1 MYMRQESYSDT
12 IISSIDNRTHARCP
26 QGMPMAE
33 NPENRQYWYALRVT
47 YGREMLV
54 KGYLDGIGVE
64 SYIPMHFARR
74 TYGERTR
81 KVWEPLIHN
90 LLFIRTSALRLK
102 EIKAST
108 TLPIRYIMDRETK
121 APTVIPDNQMRDFMA
136 VVATRNEHV
145 EIVAPQDVDLA
156 GGDAVRVTG
165 GAVRRD
171 RGPLHPAQ
179 GAQQGRRGDQG
190 HEPPHVTAYVP
201 LRYIEKI
208 NQQILLPTH
217 TQSAQR

>member
-1 MYMRQESYSDT
+1 
-12 IISSIDNRTHARCP
+12 
-26 QGMPMAE
+26 MPMAE
-33 NPENRQYWYALRVT
+33 NPENKQRWYALRVT

-121 APTVIPDNQMRDFMA
+121 APTVIPDNQMRRER
-136 VVATRNEHV
+136 TKR
-145 EIVAPQDVDLA
+145 
-156 GGDAVRVTG
+156 
-165 GAVRRD
+165 
-171 RGPLHPAQ
+171 
-179 GAQQGRRGDQG
+179 
-190 HEPPHVTAYVP
+190 
-201 LRYIEKI
+201 
-208 NQQILLPTH
+208 
-217 TQSAQR
+217 

>member
-1 MYMRQESYSDT
+1 MR
-12 IISSIDNRTHARCP
+12 RCP

-33 NPENRQYWYALRVT
+33 NPENKQRWYALRVT

-81 KVWEPLIHN
+81 KVWEPLI
-90 LLFIRTSALRLK
+90 
-102 EIKAST
+102 
-108 TLPIRYIMDRETK
+108 
-121 APTVIPDNQMRDFMA
+121 QMRDFMA

-165 GAVRRD
+165 GVFAGIEGRYIRHKGHSKVAVAIKD
-171 RGPLHPAQ
+171 IATAL
-179 GAQQGRRGDQG
+179 
-190 HEPPHVTAYVP
+190 TAYVP

>member
-1 MYMRQESYSDT
+1 
-12 IISSIDNRTHARCP
+12 
-26 QGMPMAE
+26 MPMAE
-33 NPENRQYWYALRVT
+33 NPENKQRWYALRVT

-90 LLFIRTSALRLK
+90 LLFICTSAVRLK
-102 EIKAST
+102 EIKACT

-145 EIVAPQDVDLA
+145 EIVAPQGRRPGQRRCRPRDRR
-156 GGDAVRVTG
+156 G
-165 GAVRRD
+165 VRRD

-190 HEPPHVTAYVP
+190 HSHRTDGLRAAEVYRKNKSADTSFHTYAICATLIRKLTP
-201 LRYIEKI
+201 LNFR
-208 NQQILLPTH
+208 L
-217 TQSAQR
+217 

>member
-1 MYMRQESYSDT
+1 MCEE
-12 IISSIDNRTHARCP
+12 P
-26 QGMPMAE
+26 QTE
-33 NPENRQYWYALRVT
+33 QQWYAIRVT
-47 YGREMLV
+47 YSREMAA
-54 KGYLDGIGVE
+54 KSYLDSIGIE
-64 SYIPMHFARR
+64 SYVPMHFAER
-74 TYGERTR
+74 TYGGKRR

-90 LLFIRTSALRLK
+90 LLFICTSAVRLK
-102 EIKAST
+102 EIKACT

-156 GGDAVRVTG
+156 SGDAVRVTG
-165 GAVRRD
+165 GVFAGIEGRYIRHKGHSKVAVAIKD
-171 RGPLHPAQ
+171 IATAL
-179 GAQQGRRGDQG
+179 
-190 HEPPHVTAYVP
+190 TAYVP
-201 LRYIEKI
+201 LKYIEKI

>member
-1 MYMRQESYSDT
+1 MR
-12 IISSIDNRTHARCP
+12 RCP

-165 GAVRRD
+165 GCSPGSRAATSGT
-171 RGPLHPAQ
+171 RG
-179 GAQQGRRGDQG
+179 
-190 HEPPHVTAYVP
+190 TARSP
-201 LRYIEKI
+201 WRSR
-208 NQQILLPTH
+208 T
-217 TQSAQR
+217 

>member
-1 MYMRQESYSDT
+1 MR
-12 IISSIDNRTHARCP
+12 RCP

-33 NPENRQYWYALRVT
+33 NPENKQRWYALRVT

-90 LLFIRTSALRLK
+90 LLFIRTSADRLREIKATTTLPIRTSAVRLK
-102 EIKAST
+102 EIKACT

-165 GAVRRD
+165 GVFAGIEGRYIRHKGHSKVAVAIKD
-171 RGPLHPAQ
+171 IATAL
-179 GAQQGRRGDQG
+179 
-190 HEPPHVTAYVP
+190 TAYVP